1 VPDLESAVSAKQTI
15 EETGEAA
22 FPCIRFQDAERGHYL
37 YGDLYARGGP
47 WDDWKIGDRQQ

>member
-1 VPDLESAVSAKQTI
+1 MPDLESAVSAKQTI